1 VRVHNAWNGLHAGGE
16 PPKPALRV
24 AWPADLDE
32 QDPALDD
39 LRLPVD
45 LPNTLKAMD
54 RMRAAVATYGGT
66 LMPSS
71 FVFLA
76 SPGLVLD
83 RVRDA
88 GAYRFLNETLWPFS
102 YAHIRRYADF
112 QNRVFRKY
120 ATVHGLPFNDLASV
134 YPADSPAVS
143 RHRPHDA
150 GRHQAQGVARVPG
163 ARPGDRTPPGRWP
176 PPRCRSGRQNRAP
189 RFLRGAAGAGSTE
202 RYPQR
207 LRRGGRSMIESAA
220 ATDDL
225 VVRSAIDIDEA
236 ALTEFHGRAV
246 SRMADSIGSGDGCIG
261 LTPANFR
268 SSASTA
274 RA

>member
-1 VRVHNAWNGLHAGGE
+1 MLVPVRPDLVVDYEGGNQFWPVNFINKALPPRPKESDRRPSALERYSALAVRVHNAWNGLHAGGE

-120 ATVHGLPFNDLASV
+120 ATVHELPFNDLASV
-134 YPADSPAVS
+134 YPADPRLFQDILHMTPAGIKLNINIIPS
-143 RHRPHDA
+143 TQYWEIWNQTPFGITAWTHRPL
-150 GRHQAQGVARVPG
+150 GTMVLSVGYRTGVPWNESKYSNAEF
-163 ARPGDRTPPGRWP
+163 DR
-176 PPRCRSGRQNRAP
+176 
-189 RFLRGAAGAGSTE
+189 L
-202 RYPQR
+202 
-207 LRRGGRSMIESAA
+207 LA
-220 ATDDL
+220 AT
-225 VVRSAIDIDEA
+225 
-236 ALTEFHGRAV
+236 
-246 SRMADSIGSGDGCIG
+246 
-261 LTPANFR
+261 
-268 SSASTA
+268 
-274 RA
+274 